1 MADTQAIDKIEI
13 LFGIGIFSSF
23 AVFAVVM
30 WFLRRELN
38 KKKMAAQKD
47 TNPSRNNEPPQT
59 N

>member
-30 WFLRRELN
+30 WFIRQEMN
-38 KKKMAAQKD
+38 KKKIASQKD
-47 TNPSRNNEPPQT
+47 TDNSQEK
-59 N
+59 